1 MNPIELEASL
11 RVLLAVALADGEV
24 ASDERRLLA
33 GVAEQLGVPLTID
46 PKAGDDLYAA
56 LHKITSEEGKRI
68 TFDAAL
74 ALANV
79 DGKCAPAEHEIL
91 MRIRDAL
98 APQSTIP
105 LEKTER
111 QWGAKMK
118 KARAEIDHVSDTFL
132 DDIAAHRDS
141 LTPLAYQKMVA
152 DLERK
157 KSDVLRHAISDD

>member
-132 DDIAAHRDS
+132 DGIAAHRDS

-152 DLERK
+152 DLEHK
-157 KSDVLRHAISDD
+157 KTEVFRHAISDE